1 MSDLELEM
9 TRIRSLADR
18 LYSDFKDEPDWEQML
33 ACLLLRLPAD
43 YFNREIYN
51 RETTTKLLAPNLK
64 DQAVMMHQLVGMS
77 DFSAV
82 LKYRVCSAVEAYLRK
97 IGADAA
103 EIEELKSSFDVQGF
117 LDKMWKEL
125 GA

>member
-1 MSDLELEM
+1 MNDLELEM
-9 TRIRSLADR
+9 ARIHFLADR

-33 ACLLLRLPAD
+33 ACLLRRLPAD
-43 YFNREIYN
+43 YFNSEVYTRSI
-51 RETTTKLLAPNLK
+51 TTKLLTPDLK

-77 DFSAV
+77 DFSDV

-125 GA
+125 EA

>member
-1 MSDLELEM
+1 MNDLQLEM
-9 TRIRSLADR
+9 ARIHFLADR
-18 LYSDFKDEPDWEQML
+18 LYSDFKDELDWEQML
-33 ACLLLRLPAD
+33 ACLLLRLPGD
-43 YFNREIYN
+43 YFNREVYN
-51 RETTTKLLAPNLK
+51 RDNTKKLLTDNLAE
-64 DQAVMMHQLVGMS
+64 QAVMMHQLVGMS
-77 DFSAV
+77 DFSDV

-125 GA
+125 EA